1 MSCEALMSTTPTSS
15 WMWMKALPHSVYAQ
29 FDCITDALGGKLPCA
44 VEHLKNAR
52 DDILIHHV
60 NGLERSGE
68 P

>member
-1 MSCEALMSTTPTSS
+1 MPYESLMSTTPTCSLA
-15 WMWMKALPHSVYAQ
+15 WMTALPDSVTAQ
-29 FDCITDALGGKLPCA
+29 FDRIADALGVKLPCV

-60 NGLERSGE
+60 NGLERSGA